1 MFISTMFS
9 ENLNAK
15 GCVLLRIEGLTGK
28 RAQVMIW
35 ALKSKFS
42 KNALLWLTD
51 WLLVISIKRCQIK
64 A

>member
-42 KNALLWLTD
+42 KKCSTLAYR
-51 WLLVISIKRCQIK
+51 LVVTIL
-64 A
+64 